1 MRKISYI
8 ILLFLCIKINSQST
22 TIDKES
28 NNLTLDGNIE
38 FSEKNLIEAEALYRK
53 SISKDST
60 NIAASYNLANSFYN
74 KELNQEALNQYR
86 SSIKK
91 AKDKTTLHKSFHNLG
106 NLFMKNKDYQNAV
119 NSFKNALLNNP
130 KDDETRYNYV
140 LAKELLKFANSSID
154 VSDGLIDDLKK
165 MLNKQK
171 LSYKILEEKI
181 PISKNLHNYL
191 KTNNLKKSNFISNGD
206 DYQILFTAGVDKS
219 RIIESTSKKLGI
231 KISKIGKIRRN
242 IEKPVFT
249 NKKGQHLLVKSS
261 GYKHQF

>member
-8 ILLFLCIKINSQST
+8 VLLFFCIKINSQST

-140 LAKELLKFANSSID
+140 LAKELLKNQQKNNKK
-154 VSDGLIDDLKK
+154 DDKDKKNDKKEDKKNDNNKKDNKDNKNEKNKPKPNKISPEQLKNLLK
-165 MLNKQK
+165 AMDN
-171 LSYKILEEKI
+171 EEKKVQKKVN
-181 PISKNLHNYL
+181 KN
-191 KTNNLKKSNFISNGD
+191 KVK
-206 DYQILFTAGVDKS
+206 GV
-219 RIIESTSKKLGI
+219 
-231 KISKIGKIRRN
+231 
-242 IEKPVFT
+242 PVK
-249 NKKGQHLLVKSS
+249 NKKDW
-261 GYKHQF
+261 

>member
-8 ILLFLCIKINSQST
+8 VLLFFCIKINSQST

-140 LAKELLKFANSSID
+140 LAKEL
-154 VSDGLIDDLKK
+154 
-165 MLNKQK
+165 
-171 LSYKILEEKI
+171 
-181 PISKNLHNYL
+181 
-191 KTNNLKKSNFISNGD
+191 
-206 DYQILFTAGVDKS
+206 
-219 RIIESTSKKLGI
+219 
-231 KISKIGKIRRN
+231 
-242 IEKPVFT
+242 
-249 NKKGQHLLVKSS
+249 
-261 GYKHQF
+261 